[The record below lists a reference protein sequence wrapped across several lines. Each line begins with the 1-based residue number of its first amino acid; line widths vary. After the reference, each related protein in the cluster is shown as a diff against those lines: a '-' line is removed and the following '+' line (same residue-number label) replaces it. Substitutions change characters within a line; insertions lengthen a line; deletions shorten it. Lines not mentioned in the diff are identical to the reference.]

1 MNQGASSATA
11 PAAVPAFDTWPGM
24 DLAYHYSAGS
34 RLNLS
39 FRLDATRYDAA
50 TDTMWREQADRDS
63 ETYAALSRQWEEQA
77 EQALAVLHLRS
88 TLNPETALPFAAG
101 HMEQLAGFLRSIVA
115 YLEEVSREEAGAA
128 PGALLLSWEVAA
140 GAANA
145 ASLFELQVSVESSAT
160 TPEEDSEPSV
170 EIQEPVSSMAVL
182 PAMDADAVEAE
193 ARWRFFATGFAEAF
207 PAREAETLLPATGGI
222 PEGSTDGE
230 LEGLWV
236 LRLGTDRS
244 RDAWVEIGAPAPT
257 LMRPPL
263 SRLLLSGAVHV
274 PVYAPGEG
282 LLPTTVESRF
292 SAIDG
297 NVWATNFLDALD
309 RVMGEEA
316 GRKKL
321 ATASD
326 TSIFNEYSTLRERL
340 AGLLSTGHEAVYAD
354 ATPEAEVLSSAR
366 KALRLRLEES
376 LSAAHDAVI
385 TYPFTGGGNFPAGA
399 QAWLAGTRQVSG
411 DGFLTNDS
419 PHHWQ
424 LPLRPEAQE
433 AWLALLL
440 APPADVTRS
449 SAAVAPIFNLT
460 HIGLQSADGTGAIAW
475 LRLLNEPASAAAFN
489 PLHLS
494 PGEMIL
500 PLPQRMYPSAIALQ
514 QQEAL
519 ASPSGQLSVASA
531 CSWRYALGYGHENGP
546 QDRYYATL
554 VLDRPMAPSAVA
566 PRTQGGAFFEA
577 LACFTT
583 CQPQVQADIE
593 NFLRKSDE
601 EASTP
606 EAQRMVRVALEAFV
620 RLAANVVAAWPAQP
634 DGGIVPEQMGGS
646 EYSFTIAESRG
657 ADGKLT
663 VTAKGGDASR
673 SLQVEIPGYE
683 SRPVTDQPGSWT
695 FAGDAGD
702 LSFEAAR
709 TLPRRLVWDGLR
721 VPGNRQATATLRMRR
736 NEQLEGRE
744 VNPKFVFDTPLV
756 TFRHTVA
763 PSLNEEDTIDAASW
777 MTGQGP
783 WTLGAVLEAL
793 FRTLLPAGFGSCL
806 LRVGCSYR
814 YPLVAGGVLPDVELP
829 VLLLPLRQFE
839 EQSDFAP
846 AAGCN
851 ETAAGPDGPFVCALA
866 QVCRSW
872 LSQTAPPREGG
883 SFVLDVTL
891 LSGNGP
897 QAPLLHLHSLRIA
910 LALLRDLP
918 A

>member
-11 PAAVPAFDTWPGM
+11 PAAVPAFDTWPGL
-24 DLAYHYSAGS
+24 DLAYHYSAGPC
-34 RLNLS
+34 LNLS
-39 FRLDATRYDAA
+39 FRLDASRYDAA

-63 ETYAALSRQWEEQA
+63 ETYAALARQWEEQA
-77 EQALAVLHLRS
+77 EAVLRLRS

-101 HMEQLAGFLRSIVA
+101 HMEQLAGFHRSIAA
-115 YLEEVSREEAGAA
+115 YLEQVSREEGGAA
-128 PGALLLSWEVAA
+128 PGVLLSWEVAA

-145 ASLFELQVSVESSAT
+145 ASLFELQVSVENSGS
-160 TPEEDSEPSV
+160 TPEKEGEVPV
-170 EIQEPVSSMAVL
+170 EIQEPVSSMAIL
-182 PAMDADAVEAE
+182 PALDADAVETE
-193 ARWRFFATGFAEAF
+193 ARWGFFAAGFAEAF
-207 PAREAETLLPATGGI
+207 PAREAEALLPATGGV
-222 PEGSTDGE
+222 PEGSSDNE
-230 LEGLWV
+230 LGGLWV

-244 RDAWVEIGAPAPT
+244 RDAWVGIGAPAPT

-274 PVYAPGEG
+274 PVYVPGEG

-297 NVWATNFLDALD
+297 NVWAHNFLDALD
-309 RVMGEEA
+309 QVMGDEA
-316 GRKKL
+316 GRNKL
-321 ATASD
+321 AAAADASL
-326 TSIFNEYSTLRERL
+326 FNQYSTLRDRL
-340 AGLLSTGHEAVYAD
+340 AGVLSSGHEAVYAD
-354 ATPEAEVLSSAR
+354 AIPEEKALAPAR
-366 KALRLRLEES
+366 TALRLRLEES
-376 LSAAHDAVI
+376 LSGAQDAVL
-385 TYPFTGGGNFPAGA
+385 TYPFTGGGNFPAGV
-399 QAWLAGTRQVSG
+399 QAWLAGTRQVPG
-411 DGFLTNDS
+411 DSVVTNHS

-424 LPLRPEAQE
+424 LPLQPEGQE

-449 SAAVAPIFNLT
+449 SAAVAPIFDLT
-460 HIGLQSADGTGAIAW
+460 HIGLQSTDGTGAIAW
-475 LRLLNEPASAAAFN
+475 LRLLNEPASAAPFN
-489 PLHLS
+489 PLRLS
-494 PGEMIL
+494 PGETIL
-500 PLPQRMYPSAIALQ
+500 PLPQRVFPSAIALQ
-514 QQEAL
+514 QQEAW
-519 ASPSGQLSVASA
+519 AGPSAHLSVASA
-531 CSWRYALGYGHENGP
+531 CSWRYALDYEHENGP

-554 VLDRPMAPSAVA
+554 QLDRPVAPSAVA

-601 EASTP
+601 EASSP
-606 EAQRMVRVALEAFV
+606 EAQRMARVALESFV
-620 RLAANVVAAWPAQP
+620 HLAADVVAAWPTQP
-634 DGGIVPEQMGGS
+634 EAGIVPEQMGGS
-646 EYSFTIAESRG
+646 EYSFSIAERRE
-657 ADGKLT
+657 ANGKLLVT
-663 VTAKGGDASR
+663 VKGGNAAR

-683 SRPVTDQPGSWT
+683 SRPVADQPGNWT
-695 FAGDAGD
+695 FADGAGD

-721 VPGNRQATATLRMRR
+721 VPGNRQVTASLRMRR
-736 NEQLEGRE
+736 NEQLEGRA

-756 TFRHTVA
+756 TFKHTVA

-783 WTLGAVLEAL
+783 WTLDAVLEAL

-814 YPLVAGGVLPDVELP
+814 YPLAAGAALPDVELP
-829 VLLLPLRQFE
+829 VLMVPSRQFE

-846 AAGCN
+846 ASGCK
-851 ETAAGPDGPFVCALA
+851 EPAAGSGGPFTCALA
-866 QVCRSW
+866 QGCRNW
-872 LSQTAPPREGG
+872 LSQTAPPLEGG

-897 QAPLLHLHSLRIA
+897 QAPLLHLRSLRIA
-910 LALLRDLP
+910 LALLRGLP
-918 A
+918 S